1 VDKKTFTVSQLT
13 ELIKISLENDFSSV
27 IVEGEISNYKPYP
40 SGHIYFTLKDE
51 GAVVSAV
58 MFRNSARSLE
68 FKPKDGTKVLV
79 HGRIQ
84 VYPPRGNYQLAV
96 DKMEELD
103 GTGDILAMLEK
114 RKKRLAGEGLF
125 DEDRKKA
132 IPRFPSVVGVVTS
145 PKGAAIR
152 DILQVL
158 RRRAPGLHI
167 IVLSAPVQGEEA
179 AGIIAQRIEQ
189 ANQWA
194 LADVLIVGRGG
205 GAMEDLLP
213 FSEEVVVRA
222 VAASKIPVISAVG
235 HEIDWA
241 LSDFAADLRAP
252 TPSAAAE
259 LVCENHLE
267 TLSAV
272 SYWTKILTQSIK
284 NRLERIKLLLKPFSA
299 ENLEQQ
305 FRFILQPRQMRFDS
319 AREDLLDSVR
329 EITVRLRQKL
339 EVLKTALEST
349 SPLSI
354 LERGFSVVINRTS
367 GKLVRRAGE
376 VRPGELLTIRPLE
389 GVISAEVKAP
399 ESNGAGR
406 Q

>member
-1 VDKKTFTVSQLT
+1 MDKKTFTVSQLT
-13 ELIKISLENDFSSV
+13 ELIGAKLESEFAWV
-27 IVEGEISNYKPYP
+27 AVEGEISNYKPYP

-51 GAVVSAV
+51 GAVISAV
-58 MFRNSARSLE
+58 IFKYSARKLD
-68 FKPKDGTKVLV
+68 FKPKDGTKVIATGQV
-79 HGRIQ
+79 Q
-84 VYPPRGNYQLAV
+84 VYAPRGNYQLVV

-114 RKKRLAGEGLF
+114 RKKKLAAEGLF
-125 DEDRKKA
+125 DEERKKA
-132 IPRFPSVVGVVTS
+132 IPRFPAAVGVITS

-158 RRRAPGLHI
+158 SRRAPGLRV
-167 IVLSAPVQGEEA
+167 IVLPALVQGDGA
-179 AGIIAQRIEQ
+179 AEMIARRVEQ

-213 FSEEVVVRA
+213 FSEECVVRA
-222 VAASKIPVISAVG
+222 IAASEIPVISAVG

-267 TLSAV
+267 TLSAL
-272 SYWTKILTQSIK
+272 SYWTKNLHQFMQS
-284 NRLERIKLLLKPFSA
+284 RLERVKLMLKPFSA

-305 FRFILQPRQMRFDS
+305 FRFILQPRLMRFDG
-319 AREDLLDSVR
+319 AREVLFEGMR
-329 EITVRLRQKL
+329 EITDDIRQKL
-339 EVLKTALEST
+339 TVLKTALESA
-349 SPLSI
+349 SPKSI
-354 LERGFSVVINRTS
+354 LERGFSVVINSAS
-367 GKLVRRAGE
+367 GKVVRRSSEA
-376 VRPGELLTIRPLE
+376 RPGELLTIRPLE
-389 GVISAEVKAP
+389 GVINAQVTERAS
-399 ESNGAGR
+399 
-406 Q
+406 